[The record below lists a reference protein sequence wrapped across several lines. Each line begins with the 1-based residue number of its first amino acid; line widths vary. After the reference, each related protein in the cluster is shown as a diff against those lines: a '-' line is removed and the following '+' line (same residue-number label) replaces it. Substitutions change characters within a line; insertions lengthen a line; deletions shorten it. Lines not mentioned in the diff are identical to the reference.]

1 MKTFKIWVERE
12 DITQELFE
20 VEAETLEEAIEMAES
35 CEGEFHDQL
44 HIDGNVLDSWED
56 GSR

>member
-1 MKTFKIWVERE
+1 MKTFKIWIERE
-12 DITQELFE
+12 DITRELFE
-20 VEAETLEEAIEMAES
+20 IEAETLEEAFDKADY

-56 GSR
+56 GGR